1 MLTPMGG
8 VAIVSAGRTLDWAI
22 HSEHTMDPN
31 ITIRRA
37 RQDDLDNLA
46 VLFDLYRQF
55 YECPSDP
62 EAAKSWLQHNMEA
75 QRSIIFT
82 ADTGSELLGLTQLY
96 PALCSVDLVDYY
108 VLYDLY
114 VLENARRQGVARA
127 LMNAASLWARE
138 QGAAR
143 LDLETARDNAAGQ
156 ALYRDLG
163 YTLDEIFLKFSLDL
177 TRPPAAR

>member
-1 MLTPMGG
+1 MGG
-8 VAIVSAGRTLDWAI
+8 VAIVSVGRTLDWAI
-22 HSEHTMDPN
+22 HSEQIMDPN

-62 EAAKSWLQHNMEA
+62 EAAKRWLQHNMEA

-96 PALCSVDLVDYY
+96 PALCSVDLVEYY

-114 VLENARRQGVARA
+114 VLADARRQGVARA
-127 LMNAASLWARE
+127 LMNAASHWARE

>member
-1 MLTPMGG
+1 MN
-8 VAIVSAGRTLDWAI
+8 
-22 HSEHTMDPN
+22 PN
-31 ITIRRA
+31 ITIRLA
-37 RQDDLDNLA
+37 KQDDLDNLA

-62 EAAKSWLQHNMEA
+62 DAAKSWLQHNMEA
-75 QRSIIFT
+75 QRSIIST

-96 PALCSVDLVDYY
+96 PALCSVDLVEYY

-114 VLENARRQGVARA
+114 VLEDARRQGVARA